1 MGFFTVS
8 RQLSPRQAVSPITLP
23 GTAPPTLRLDSQWKW
38 YHIRTE
44 KLCYQSQFFPSP
56 PSSDTLR
63 VSSQGW
69 SRVTIDTT
77 VLKGATRLHGM
88 KIALLGPHTST
99 ETGRIGM
106 EEATTT
112 EQLRLLQQEI
122 VLAGEAVETLKRDQR
137 AAIAALRLE
146 VEVLKR
152 CLFQVHPELAAQF
165 EAIRA
170 TLIREFDPESS

>member
-1 MGFFTVS
+1 M
-8 RQLSPRQAVSPITLP
+8 AE
-23 GTAPPTLRLDSQWKW
+23 SQSA
-38 YHIRTE
+38 E
-44 KLCYQSQFFPSP
+44 QF
-56 PSSDTLR
+56 
-63 VSSQGW
+63 
-69 SRVTIDTT
+69 
-77 VLKGATRLHGM
+77 
-88 KIALLGPHTST
+88 
-99 ETGRIGM
+99 
-106 EEATTT
+106 
-112 EQLRLLQQEI
+112 RLLQQEI